1 MKMKI
6 GQLVQ
11 RSGVPATTIHYYVK
25 EGILNAPEKI
35 NKRISLYDETLIER
49 LKIIQRFQEKRF
61 PLTSIKKILARIDQG
76 VPPEEA
82 ETLENIIF
90 GLPIGHANELID
102 KKAFIERT
110 GLTSKEIEELESLGL
125 LIPFSREKG
134 RDLFDQDDVAMGKSV
149 FKQLFSLKVPLKDL
163 QFYITLGR
171 QITEKEFQLR
181 RNIIRGMTVTDN
193 AKITVDLTNGAILSR
208 SYFLKR
214 LFRSV
219 LQERTRGDKKSKK
232 K

>member
-1 MKMKI
+1 VKMKI

-25 EGILNAPEKI
+25 EGILSAPEKI

-49 LKIIQRFQEKRF
+49 LKTIQRLQEKRF

-90 GLPIGHANELID
+90 GLPIGSANELID
-102 KKAFIERT
+102 KKTFMERT
-110 GLTSKEIEELESLGL
+110 GLTSQEIEELESMGL

-134 RDLFDQDDVAMGKSV
+134 RDLFDHDDVAMGKSV
-149 FKQLFSLKVPLKDL
+149 FKQMFQFNVPLKAL

-171 QITEKEFQLR
+171 QITEQEFQLR
-181 RNIIRGMTVTDN
+181 RNIIRGMTAADN
-193 AKITVDLTNGAILSR
+193 AKITVDLTNSAILSR

-214 LFRSV
+214 LFRAV
-219 LQERTRGDKKSKK
+219 LQERTKRDKKTKTK
-232 K
+232 

>member
-1 MKMKI
+1 MKI
-6 GQLVQ
+6 GQLVN

-49 LKIIQRFQEKRF
+49 LKTIQRLQEKRF

-90 GLPIGHANELID
+90 GLPIGSANELID
-102 KKAFIERT
+102 KKTFMERT
-110 GLTSKEIEELESLGL
+110 GLTSQEIEELESMGL

-134 RDLFDQDDVAMGKSV
+134 RDLFDHDDVAMGKSV
-149 FKQLFSLKVPLKDL
+149 FKQLFQFKVPLKDL

-181 RNIIRGMTVTDN
+181 RNIIRGMTVADN

-214 LFRSV
+214 LFRAV
-219 LQERTRGDKKSKK
+219 LQERTKRDKKTKTK
-232 K
+232 